1 MAKPIYGVRGCS
13 PNDTLPLIVG
23 AVYQLHPD
31 LGGGYVRIRAMD
43 RKYVYVE
50 GYADNI
56 ADFRV
61 RRYAFDDYIWKIM
74 EEWVPLPSTSFLR
87 LSGEDGYLL
96 LATGGRMFLHER
108 GD

>member
-1 MAKPIYGVRGCS
+1 MAKQRYGVRGMR
-13 PNDTLPLIVG
+13 PNNTLPLIVG

-31 LGGGYVRIRAMD
+31 LGGDYVRIRAMD

-61 RRYAFDDYIWKIM
+61 RKYAFDDYIWKIL
-74 EEWVPLPSTSFLR
+74 EEWVPAPSNSYLR

-96 LATGGRMFLHER
+96 LATGGRIFLHER
-108 GD
+108 GG